1 MGGTMSQ
8 IFKVS
13 RTALPKLLV
22 MILSLATALPAPA
35 YDYPLSSN
43 AIRDAYFLGR
53 RQGGLGTEYFAEY
66 RHTIPSLRVEE
77 FISFARLETPFEQ
90 VAIESS
96 RKLNYS
102 AQDAEHDFLGKQ
114 LPFRIHLEICYMPD
128 APPDAV
134 KIKLIQN
141 RKEIVPTSAERAGFY
156 PPTDPYTRLPSI
168 GEIMD
173 LELDALKLDGAALT
187 IYIETPDGRDTSI
200 EFDLRS
206 LR

>member
-1 MGGTMSQ
+1 
-8 IFKVS
+8 
-13 RTALPKLLV
+13 
-22 MILSLATALPAPA
+22 
-35 YDYPLSSN
+35 
-43 AIRDAYFLGR
+43 
-53 RQGGLGTEYFAEY
+53 LGTEFSAEY

-77 FISFARLETPFEQ
+77 FISFARIETPFAQ
-90 VAIESS
+90 VATQSS

-141 RKEIVPTSAERAGFY
+141 RKEIVPTAGERAGFY

-168 GEIMD
+168 GETID
-173 LELDALKLDGAALT
+173 IEVDALKLDGSTLE
-187 IYIETPDGRDTSI
+187 ISIETPDGRSTPV
-200 EFDLRS
+200 EFDLLS